1 MLSPRRQ
8 HRVTAIGHQTVLSI
22 RMPPALRLTAC
33 LTLSLAVSAA
43 ADAATTPLG
52 LPAIAEPPA
61 EARVALGA
69 RLFFDPRLSVDG
81 SRACSTCHLPEQAF
95 TQNGIATPIGLDGQP
110 LPRNAPTLLN
120 VRYRQR
126 LFHDGRESDLD
137 RQAFAPLLAENEMGN
152 PDTASLLTRLA
163 AAADY
168 PQAFAAAFADGISEA
183 NLGQAL
189 ADFQRTL
196 LSAGSAFDR
205 WYYGGE
211 SDAMSSQAKAGFFV
225 FSASGCGD
233 CHRFG
238 HRFAH
243 FTDDALHRTG
253 LTGAD
258 TGLAEV
264 SGKAGDRHRFRTP
277 TLRDVARTAP
287 YMHDGR
293 LASLM
298 DVVDFYDRGGGPS
311 SDDNE
316 SAAGKVSETALTPLG
331 LSEGDKQSLVAF
343 LESLTGGNPA
353 IGLTD
358 RQPPSARAARAA
370 ARR

>member
-8 HRVTAIGHQTVLSI
+8 HRVTAIGHQNLFLIGKFHI
-22 RMPPALRLTAC
+22 RRHSALLLTAC
-33 LTLSLAVSAA
+33 LVLSATV
-43 ADAATTPLG
+43 DATGAPLG
-52 LPAIAEPPA
+52 LPAAADPPA

-69 RLFFDPRLSVDG
+69 RLFFDPLLSIDG

-95 TQNGIATPIGLDGQP
+95 TQNVIATPMGLDGKP
-110 LPRNAPTLLN
+110 LRRNAPTLLN
-120 VRYRQR
+120 VGYRQR
-126 LFHDGRESDLD
+126 LFHDGRERELD

-152 PDTASLLTRLA
+152 PDLASLLTRLA
-163 AAADY
+163 TSADY
-168 PQAFAAAFADGISEA
+168 PQAFAAAFADGISAA
-183 NLGQAL
+183 NLGRAL
-189 ADFQRTL
+189 ADYQRTL
-196 LSAGSAFDR
+196 LSADSAFDR

-225 FSASGCGD
+225 FSGSGCGD
-233 CHRFG
+233 CHQFG

-264 SGKAGDRHRFRTP
+264 SGKANDRFRFRTP

-293 LASLM
+293 FASLM
-298 DVVDFYDRGGGPS
+298 DVINFYDRGGGPS
-311 SDDNE
+311 AADEE
-316 SAAGKVSETALTPLG
+316 SAAGKESETALTPLG
-331 LSEGDKQSLVAF
+331 LSEGDKQSLIAF
-343 LESLTGGNPA
+343 LASLTGG
-353 IGLTD
+353 
-358 RQPPSARAARAA
+358 
-370 ARR
+370 